1 MGETATGGRRGAAL
15 GLVLGLWA
23 CVPADP
29 PEGPRRARAGPS
41 PPSTASVA
49 RASRASDRPE
59 AGPAEFAVERDPLL
73 ERAFSDDFE
82 RSSLGSEYSATSAVW
97 RLEEGRLCARA
108 ARNRPVWLRRRLPRN
123 VRVEF
128 DAESASL
135 DGDIKVE
142 LFGDGRSRARSNSY
156 IDATSYL
163 AIFGGWKNG
172 FHVLARLDEH
182 SSGRL
187 ELGVDPSSPEPRA
200 QPVVPNRRYR
210 FRLERLDGATLR
222 WFVDGVA
229 LFGFAD
235 PEPLHGEGHEYFA
248 FNDWETPVCFDNLRI
263 EPLGG

>member
-1 MGETATGGRRGAAL
+1 MGENTSGGRRGSAWWLWL
-15 GLVLGLWA
+15 GLAA

-29 PEGPRRARAGPS
+29 PGGPRRARAGV
-41 PPSTASVA
+41 PPEPNAAVVRARNASG
-49 RASRASDRPE
+49 RAE
-59 AGPAEFAVERDPLL
+59 AGPTELAVESDRLL
-73 ERAFSDDFE
+73 DRSFSDDFE
-82 RSSLGSEYSATSAVW
+82 RSSLGPDYSATSAVW

-123 VRVEF
+123 VRVAF
-128 DAESASL
+128 DAESASP

-142 LFGDGRSRARSNSY
+142 LFGDGRSRARSTSY

-182 SSGRL
+182 APSRL
-187 ELGVDPSSPEPRA
+187 ELAVDPSATDPRA
-200 QPVVPNRRYR
+200 LPVVPNRRYR

-222 WFVDGVA
+222 WFVDDVA

-235 PEPLHGEGHEYFA
+235 PEPLDGEGHEYFA
-248 FNDWETPVCFDNLRI
+248 FNDWETPVCFDNLVI

>member
-1 MGETATGGRRGAAL
+1 MGEKPRAGLRAAAWWLLL
-15 GLVLGLWA
+15 GLSS

-29 PEGPRRARAGPS
+29 PEGARRSRVFAAPSGSSARVQSALE
-41 PPSTASVA
+41 
-49 RASRASDRPE
+49 RAE
-59 AGPAEFAVERDPLL
+59 AGPAEFVVESEPRL
-73 ERAFSDDFE
+73 ERLFFDDFE
-82 RSSLGSEYSATSAVW
+82 RSSLGPDYSATSAVW
-97 RLEEGRLCARA
+97 ELDQGRLCARH

-128 DAESASL
+128 DAESASP

-142 LFGDGRSRARSNSY
+142 LFGDGKSRARSNAY

-163 AIFGGWKNG
+163 LVFGGWKNRL
-172 FHVLARLDEH
+172 HVLARFDEH
-182 SSGRL
+182 AADRL
-187 ELGVDPSSPEPRA
+187 ELRVDPSSSELRA
-200 QPVVPNRRYR
+200 QPVLPNRRYR

-229 LFGFAD
+229 LFGFTD
-235 PEPLHGEGHEYFA
+235 PEPLHGQGHEYFA

>member
-1 MGETATGGRRGAAL
+1 ME
-15 GLVLGLWA
+15 
-23 CVPADP
+23 
-29 PEGPRRARAGPS
+29 S
-41 PPSTASVA
+41 P
-49 RASRASDRPE
+49 
-59 AGPAEFAVERDPLL
+59 
-73 ERAFSDDFE
+73 
-82 RSSLGSEYSATSAVW
+82 
-97 RLEEGRLCARA
+97 RA

-128 DAESASL
+128 DAESASP

-142 LFGDGRSRARSNSY
+142 LFGDGRSRARSNAY

-163 AIFGGWKNG
+163 LIYGGWQNR
-172 FHVLARLDEH
+172 FHVLARRDEH
-182 SSGRL
+182 SADRL
-187 ELGVDPSSPEPRA
+187 ELRVDPRSPEA
-200 QPVVPNRRYR
+200 GAVAVVPNRRYR
-210 FRLERLDGATLR
+210 FRLERLDGKTLR